1 MNEPNFS
8 VDITDILDTKIEA
21 LLAHTSQFPDP
32 GFVEQARAFWRD
44 EDGRSREQFR
54 RIVMWG

>member
-1 MNEPNFS
+1 
-8 VDITDILDTKIEA
+8 VIDTKIEA

-32 GFVEQARAFWRD
+32 GFAEQARQFWR
-44 EDGRSREQFR
+44 EPDGRSVEQFR